1 MPALCMFFGI
11 IIYMY
16 NEKGGKHNRPHIHA
30 IYQDYEIVIAMNG
43 EVLEGSIPKSK
54 QKLIDAWME
63 IHREE
68 LEANWKLLQN
78 GQQFFKIEPL
88 K

>member
-1 MPALCMFFGI
+1 MPALCMFFGV

-16 NEKGGKHNRPHIHA
+16 NEKSGKHNKPHIHA
-30 IYQDYEIVIAMNG
+30 IYQDYEIVIALNG

-68 LEANWKLLQN
+68 LEANWKILQD

>member
-1 MPALCMFFGI
+1 
-11 IIYMY
+11 MY
-16 NEKGGKHNRPHIHA
+16 NEKSGKHNKPHIHA
-30 IYQDYEIVIAMNG
+30 IYQDYEIVIALNG
-43 EVLEGSIPKSK
+43 DVLEGSIPKSK

-68 LEANWKLLQN
+68 LEANWKILQD